1 MVPEDA
7 RARFAA
13 AATAID
19 AANSEDPT
27 GETVDGK
34 RVPKELAYARRMTAW
49 LGRLDPEASEALRLA
64 VRAQHIRRWTV
75 PRDGYPMD
83 RQGYHRWR
91 TALARF
97 HADTAAALL
106 EAAGF
111 DAAMIARVGS
121 LIRKERLK
129 SDPEAQ
135 TLEDVACLVFL
146 ENYLADFA
154 GKHDEAKVV
163 DILRKTWRKMS
174 PRGQKAA
181 RALDLAPAGRRVL
194 DRALAG

>member
-1 MVPEDA
+1 MSD
-7 RARFAA
+7 ARFAA
-13 AATAID
+13 ALAAID
-19 AANSEDPT
+19 AANAEDP
-27 GETVDGK
+27 GHEAVAGK

-49 LGRLDPEASEALRLA
+49 LGRLEPEASEALRLA
-64 VRAQHIRRWTV
+64 IRAQHIRRWTV

-97 HADTAAALL
+97 HAETAGAILQK
-106 EAAGF
+106 AGY
-111 DAAMIARVGS
+111 DAATIERVGS

-174 PRGQKAA
+174 KRGQEAA
-181 RALDLAPAGRRVL
+181 LTLDLKPAGRRVL

>member
-1 MVPEDA
+1 MADA
-7 RARFAA
+7 RLDAA
-13 AATAID
+13 IAAID
-19 AANSEDPT
+19 AANAEDPNA
-27 GETVDGK
+27 ETVGGK

-49 LGRLDPEASEALRLA
+49 LDRLAPDASEALRLA
-64 VRAQHIRRWTV
+64 IRAQHIRRWTV

-97 HADTAAALL
+97 HAETAGALL
-106 EAAGF
+106 AKAGY
-111 DAAMIARVGS
+111 DAVMIERVGS

-146 ENYLADFA
+146 ENYLGDFA

-174 PRGQKAA
+174 PRGQAAA
-181 RALDLAPAGRRVL
+181 RALDLDPAGRRVL

>member
-1 MVPEDA
+1 MSDA
-7 RARFAA
+7 HFAA
-13 AATAID
+13 ALAAID
-19 AANSEDPT
+19 AANAEDPNV
-27 GETVDGK
+27 ETVDGK
-34 RVPKELAYARRMTAW
+34 RMAKELAYARRMTGW
-49 LGRLDPEASEALRLA
+49 LARLDPEASEALRLA
-64 VRAQHIRRWTV
+64 IRAQHIRRWTV
-75 PRDGYPMD
+75 PRDSYPMD

-97 HADTAAALL
+97 HAETAGTLMKQAGY
-106 EAAGF
+106 EAA
-111 DAAMIARVGS
+111 MVERVGS

-129 SDPEAQ
+129 TDPEAQ

-174 PRGQKAA
+174 KRGQEAA
-181 RALDLAPAGRRVL
+181 LALDLAPDGRRVL

>member
-1 MVPEDA
+1 MPDTH
-7 RARFAA
+7 FAA
-13 AATAID
+13 LLAAID
-19 AANSEDPT
+19 AANAEDPNV
-27 GETVDGK
+27 ETVDGK
-34 RVPKELAYARRMTAW
+34 RVAKELAYARRMTAW
-49 LGRLDPEASEALRLA
+49 LARLDPEASEALRLA
-64 VRAQHIRRWTV
+64 IRAQHIRRWTV
-75 PRDGYPMD
+75 PRDSYPMD

-97 HADTAAALL
+97 HAETAGTLMKQ
-106 EAAGF
+106 AGY
-111 DAAMIARVGS
+111 DAAMVERVGS

-129 SDPEAQ
+129 TDPEAQ

-174 PRGQKAA
+174 KRGQEAA
-181 RALDLAPAGRRVL
+181 LALDLAPDGRRVL

>member
-1 MVPEDA
+1 MPDP
-7 RARFAA
+7 RFAA
-13 AATAID
+13 ALAAID
-19 AANSEDPT
+19 AANAEDPT
-27 GETVDGK
+27 AETVEGR

-49 LGRLDPEASEALRLA
+49 LDRLAPEASEALRLA

-97 HADTAAALL
+97 HA
-106 EAAGF
+106 EAAGAILERAGY
-111 DAAMIARVGS
+111 DAATVARVGS
-121 LIRKERLK
+121 LIRKERLR

-146 ENYLADFA
+146 ESYLADFA
-154 GKHDEAKVV
+154 GRHDEAKVV

-174 PRGQKAA
+174 KRGQDAA
-181 RALDLAPAGRRVL
+181 LGLDLAPAGRRVL

>member
-1 MVPEDA
+1 MPD
-7 RARFAA
+7 ARFAA
-13 AATAID
+13 TLAAID
-19 AANSEDPT
+19 AANSEDPNV
-27 GETVDGK
+27 ETVDGK
-34 RVPKELAYARRMTAW
+34 RVAKELAYARRMTAW
-49 LGRLDPEASEALRLA
+49 LSRLDPEASEALRLA

-75 PRDGYPMD
+75 PRDSYPMD

-97 HADTAAALL
+97 HAETAGALMKV
-106 EAAGF
+106 AGY
-111 DAAMIARVGS
+111 DAAMIERVGS

-129 SDPEAQ
+129 TDPEAQ

-146 ENYLADFA
+146 ENYLADFS

-174 PRGQKAA
+174 KRGREAA
-181 RALDLAPAGRRVL
+181 LALDLAPDGRRVL

>member
-1 MVPEDA
+1 MGDP
-7 RARFAA
+7 RFAA
-13 AATAID
+13 ALAAID
-19 AANSEDPT
+19 AANAEDPN
-27 GETVDGK
+27 GETVAGK

-49 LGRLDPEASEALRLA
+49 LDRLAPDASEALRLA

-97 HADTAAALL
+97 HAETAGALL
-106 EAAGF
+106 EQAGY
-111 DAAMIARVGS
+111 DAATVERVGS
-121 LIRKERLK
+121 LIRKERLRT
-129 SDPEAQ
+129 DPEAQ
-135 TLEDVACLVFL
+135 ALEDVACLVFL
-146 ENYLADFA
+146 ESYLADFA

-174 PRGQKAA
+174 RRGQDAA
-181 RALDLAPAGRRVL
+181 LALDLGPGGRRLL

>member
-1 MVPEDA
+1 MAD
-7 RARFAA
+7 ARFAA
-13 AATAID
+13 AVAAID
-19 AANSEDPT
+19 AANAEDPT
-27 GETVDGK
+27 SETVDGK

-49 LGRLDPEASEALRLA
+49 LDRLAPDAPDALRLA

-97 HADTAAALL
+97 HAETAGALL
-106 EAAGF
+106 AKAGY
-111 DAAMIARVGS
+111 DAAMVERVGS
-121 LIRKERLK
+121 LIRKERIK

-174 PRGQKAA
+174 PRGQEAA

>member
-1 MVPEDA
+1 MSD
-7 RARFAA
+7 ARFAA
-13 AATAID
+13 ALAAID
-19 AANSEDPT
+19 AANAEDP
-27 GETVDGK
+27 GHETVAGK

-49 LGRLDPEASEALRLA
+49 LGRLEPEASEALRLA
-64 VRAQHIRRWTV
+64 IRAQHIRRWTV

-97 HADTAAALL
+97 HAETAGAILQK
-106 EAAGF
+106 AGY
-111 DAAMIARVGS
+111 DAATIERVGS

-174 PRGQKAA
+174 KRGQEAA
-181 RALDLAPAGRRVL
+181 LTLDLKPAGRRVL

>member
-1 MVPEDA
+1 MSD
-7 RARFAA
+7 ARFAA
-13 AATAID
+13 TLAAID
-19 AANSEDPT
+19 AANGEDLTSEIV
-27 GETVDGK
+27 GGK
-34 RVPKELAYARRMTAW
+34 SVPKELAYSRRMTGW
-49 LGRLDPEASEALRLA
+49 LTRLDPTASEALRLA

-91 TALARF
+91 TALGRF
-97 HADTAAALL
+97 HAETAGALMKT
-106 EAAGF
+106 AGY
-111 DAAMIARVGS
+111 DAVMVERVGS

-129 SDPEAQ
+129 TDPEAQ

-154 GKHDEAKVV
+154 GKHDEAKVI

-174 PRGQKAA
+174 KRGQDAA
-181 RALDLAPAGRRVL
+181 LALDLAPAGKRVL

>member
-1 MVPEDA
+1 MDD

-13 AATAID
+13 ALAAID
-19 AANSEDPT
+19 AANADDPSH
-27 GETVDGK
+27 ETVDGK
-34 RVPKELAYARRMTAW
+34 KMPKELAYARRMTAW
-49 LGRLDPEASEALRLA
+49 LGRLDPEASDALRLA
-64 VRAQHIRRWTV
+64 IRAQHIRRWTV

-97 HADTAAALL
+97 HADTAGAILQQ
-106 EAAGF
+106 AGY
-111 DAAMIARVGS
+111 DAAMIERVGS

-129 SDPEAQ
+129 TDPEAQ

-174 PRGQKAA
+174 KSGQEAA
-181 RALDLAPAGRRVL
+181 LSLDLAPAGKRVL